1 VLIDFGVSK
10 YFDTQENTA
19 TTSSLIGFSRGF
31 APLEQVNAVASSLS
45 PATDIY
51 SLGATL
57 YNLVV
62 GIAPPEAS
70 AVMETGLPAIPL
82 GISSTTRRA
91 IEASMQPRRNDR
103 PQYIYSFLSLL
114 QNKSIASNGEDEN
127 TVVKRPKDTIEPK
140 ESISSKVVSKTSSS
154 HSHPFTPRRK
164 WFFAILS
171 FLAVILLFILYKS
184 VKPYILTDKGASIA
198 KIDSLLI
205 GGAINDSTTVDSS
218 SSQRSL
224 KYYKNFPESIVYSLN
239 SEDEWCSIEILK
251 DSVQISC
258 LENKSHDGRQI
269 GVRFMKEADST
280 VLASLTI
287 FQEGAER
294 TIPQWIEESVSGVE
308 RGHEYVDLG
317 LSVLWATCNV
327 GAKSLSDYGGYYAY
341 GETKT
346 KPLKEYDYAHYKFID
361 PEHIDYP
368 QQYVRYEKGST
379 TEPKLLPEDDA
390 AHVLWGG
397 KWRIPTQ
404 REQDE
409 LRNCKWTWTS
419 LNGHNGYKITG
430 PSGKSIFLPAGGVA
444 QSHHTAPNYRGWRG
458 FYHASDA
465 HSVRFGE
472 NANNPYELISLFF

>member
-1 VLIDFGVSK
+1 
-10 YFDTQENTA
+10 
-19 TTSSLIGFSRGF
+19 
-31 APLEQVNAVASSLS
+31 
-45 PATDIY
+45 
-51 SLGATL
+51 
-57 YNLVV
+57 
-62 GIAPPEAS
+62 
-70 AVMETGLPAIPL
+70 
-82 GISSTTRRA
+82 
-91 IEASMQPRRNDR
+91 
-103 PQYIYSFLSLL
+103 
-114 QNKSIASNGEDEN
+114 
-127 TVVKRPKDTIEPK
+127 
-140 ESISSKVVSKTSSS
+140 
-154 HSHPFTPRRK
+154 
-164 WFFAILS
+164 
-171 FLAVILLFILYKS
+171 
-184 VKPYILTDKGASIA
+184 
-198 KIDSLLI
+198 
-205 GGAINDSTTVDSS
+205 
-218 SSQRSL
+218 
-224 KYYKNFPESIVYSLN
+224 
-239 SEDEWCSIEILK
+239 
-251 DSVQISC
+251 
-258 LENKSHDGRQI
+258 
-269 GVRFMKEADST
+269 MKEADST

-472 NANNPYELISLFF
+472 NANNPYELISLFFEYGNPGNPGDGSFHGLTHWDFKDDGQSIRPVMSK